1 MYFAFTFYFLL
12 HYSAWND
19 NVGTG
24 EMGNSIFVI
33 AALVGAGG
41 SAMLICSLSIIA
53 ELVGD
58 NAESGAFVY
67 GLMSF
72 TDKLSTG

>member
-1 MYFAFTFYFLL
+1 M
-12 HYSAWND
+12 SN
-19 NVGTG
+19 G
-24 EMGNSIFVI
+24 IFVI

-72 TDKLSTG
+72 TDKLSTGK